1 MEPDNGNTLSYKEVS
16 PEITEKVLRLAMGRE
31 TFSIKDVFEANPNN
45 PEFQLRYAL
54 NNLRLAGKIFKFGE
68 KRGAYYSIHNEE
80 EKANPENGDLRTAL
94 LAEIKKHSGRWFKRT
109 DLKLDDHSVPNILL
123 EMKKLID
130 ESVIDKRG
138 ELRWTEYLLKD
149 NVTPV
154 EATTNESRNGY
165 IELVLNYI
173 KKAKVVTIPMIVE
186 NLEIQRNQVIPVIE
200 QLVRDEEIWHEGLG
214 RGSKYIYKDV
224 PYSDV
229 EKIVDG
235 LNAERKISQKID
247 ELSDFL
253 CSDEVT
259 AVSIGRKKKDNF
271 QVRFIS
277 GGESRKTIELNSLEE
292 VLQLINHMTVLR

>member
-138 ELRWTEYLLKD
+138 ELRWTEYG
-149 NVTPV
+149 V
-154 EATTNESRNGY
+154 
-165 IELVLNYI
+165 
-173 KKAKVVTIPMIVE
+173 
-186 NLEIQRNQVIPVIE
+186 
-200 QLVRDEEIWHEGLG
+200 
-214 RGSKYIYKDV
+214 
-224 PYSDV
+224 
-229 EKIVDG
+229 
-235 LNAERKISQKID
+235 
-247 ELSDFL
+247 
-253 CSDEVT
+253 
-259 AVSIGRKKKDNF
+259 
-271 QVRFIS
+271 
-277 GGESRKTIELNSLEE
+277 
-292 VLQLINHMTVLR
+292 